1 MFVTVFYG
9 IYTIS
14 TGEITYCNAGHN
26 PPYILKPDGSVEALP
41 MPQDFLLGAIEGLE
55 YHDNHMKLEPGETL
69 VMFTDGVNEAMDI
82 DFKEFG
88 DDRFEESLKK
98 CAGQDCQQIIDTV
111 KADVAAFVGEAEQS
125 DDITLFAL
133 KRK

>member
-14 TGEITYCNAGHN
+14 SGEITYCNGGHN
-26 PPYILKPDGSVEALP
+26 PPYILKSDGSVEMLP
-41 MPQDFLLGAIEGLE
+41 MPQDSLVGAIEGLE
-55 YHDNHMKLEPGETL
+55 FHDMQMKLEPGETL
-69 VMFTDGVNEAMDI
+69 VMFTDGVNEATNI
-82 DFKEFG
+82 DFKMFG
-88 DDRFEESLKK
+88 DDRLEASLKK
-98 CAGQDCQQIIDTV
+98 CAGLDCQQIITTV
-111 KADVAAFVGEAEQS
+111 RADVAEFVGEAEQS